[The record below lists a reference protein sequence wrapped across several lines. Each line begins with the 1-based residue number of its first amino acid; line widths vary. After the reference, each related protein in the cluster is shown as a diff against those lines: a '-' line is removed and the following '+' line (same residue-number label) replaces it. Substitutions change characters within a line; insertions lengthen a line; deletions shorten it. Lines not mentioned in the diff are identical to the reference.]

1 MQIGFDG
8 VEWVKLNHL
17 AITNMSTRHI
27 AAFTPTVRVGMPLVS
42 GELFEYGVASGLPLM
57 FSANAFSK
65 WSPGREFAGFRLDA
79 ASAIPATVNATLDSA
94 GFTQAVL
101 YGDYVF
107 SVEQYLDLAE
117 ARPWQWYSSMDYC
130 VEPQVAP
137 DAATRRL
144 RIEATVARYFQCV
157 DSAMRR
163 RMELPVPVVQGHYAE
178 EYAHCAEQLGI
189 GAGTSLVGIGSVCRR
204 HLHGPDGVI
213 AIMEALDAVLPE
225 GTRVHLYGLK
235 GNGLA
240 ALARFSHRIDST
252 DSMAYDMA
260 VRRSTP
266 VGRTQYMRAVAMV
279 EWHARE
285 LQRLHQVRRSDAP
298 PLQVPSRTKSAFEV
312 ASEAVGACLGNLH
325 RSDDVS
331 YRDAKSLLAHDVV
344 TVQALM
350 RAHGVAAFAEDDPDD
365 DFGLGMVYA
374 QVRAALFDAGYLTA
388 TA

>member
-1 MQIGFDG
+1 MT
-8 VEWVKLNHL
+8 
-17 AITNMSTRHI
+17 ARHI
-27 AAFTPTVRVGMPLVS
+27 AAFSPTVRVGMPLVS
-42 GELFEYGVASGLPLM
+42 GELFEYGVASRLPLM
-57 FSANAFSK
+57 FSANAFST
-65 WSPGREFAGFRLDA
+65 WTPDREFKGFRLDA
-79 ASAIPATVNATLDSA
+79 AAAIPDTVDATLDSA

-107 SVEQYLDLAE
+107 SVEQYLDLAA
-117 ARPWQWYSSMDYC
+117 ARTWRWYSSMDYC

-144 RIEATVARYFQCV
+144 RIEATVARYFECV
-157 DSAMRR
+157 DGAIRR
-163 RMELPVPVVQGHYAE
+163 NMVLPVPVAQGFFAE

-189 GAGTSLVGIGSVCRR
+189 GPGTALVGIGSVCRR

-213 AIMEALDAVLPE
+213 AIMEALDDVLPH

-235 GNGLA
+235 GNSLA
-240 ALARFSHRIDST
+240 ALARFAHRIEST

-285 LQRLHQVRRSDAP
+285 MQRLHQGPRNDPPALLVTRRDRSP
-298 PLQVPSRTKSAFEV
+298 VEV
-312 ASEAVGACLGNLH
+312 ASEAVGACLGDLH
-325 RSDDVS
+325 RSNDVS
-331 YRDAKSLLAHDVV
+331 YRDAKAILAQDVV

-350 RAHGVAAFAEDDPDD
+350 RAHGVEAFAAEEPED

-374 QVRAALFDAGYLTA
+374 EVRSALVGAGYLPA